1 MLIKTRSATR
11 RRMLR
16 GVLGGGTVAVSL
28 PYLDAFLDDN
38 GAALAAG
45 SPLPLRFGTWFWGLG
60 MDSEIFVPKKTGA
73 DYDLPEQLKALDRV
87 KQHVNVFTNYN
98 VLTDGRPNLCHYTG
112 WVVLRCGGAPA
123 GKGALPGES
132 LDVTIADT
140 IGDGTRFRS
149 LNMTATGVARN
160 SYSFRSADA
169 INPSDISAVEV
180 YQQVF
185 GSDFQDPNSAN
196 FTPDPRT
203 MTRKS
208 VLSGVLSETK
218 VLERSLGTADR
229 LRLDQYFTSIRE
241 LEDRLDLQLQ
251 KPPPAQSCVVPS
263 DAPHEMPVGLDV
275 ELVSARHRAMTD
287 LLVMALACNQTKAF
301 NMVYSASSSSL
312 VRKGSERVHHT
323 ITHEEPIDPDLG
335 VQLQAA
341 WFVGEAMREWAYFVE
356 ALARVQEGD
365 GSLLDNS
372 LVYAH
377 SDCELAK
384 VHALQG
390 LPMFTAGR
398 LGGRVRAGQHLD
410 GNGEPATRVGY
421 TIQKLMGAPIGSWGT
436 RSMET
441 AREVSE
447 IVA

>member
-11 RRMLR
+11 RRVLR

-335 VQLQAA
+335 VQPQAA